1 MNAQLQGIDL
11 TDSWVLG
18 WRESSGALEF
28 SIEFSLR
35 PESAFYRTP
44 KKDEWTCYRRGVL
57 RFDDVTAVSGLKNE
71 EAVRPTIDPDGS
83 KDFGNIDS
91 FEEQTY
97 QVRLSGCFGDVV
109 VACSSWRIEI
119 E

>member
-18 WRESSGALEF
+18 WRETGGTLEF

-44 KKDEWTCYRRGVL
+44 KRGEWTCYRRGVL
-57 RFDDVTAVSGLKNE
+57 RFDGVTAVNGLKKE
-71 EAVRPTIDPDGS
+71 ETVRFTIDPDSS
-83 KDFGNIDS
+83 KDFGNIES
-91 FEEQTY
+91 FEEKDDR
-97 QVRLSGCFGDVV
+97 VMISGDFGEVMVKCLSWKVEV
-109 VACSSWRIEI
+109 
-119 E
+119 